1 MDNTIGD
8 NGIFRILLTCQY
20 NNQFTVL
27 FQYRSFHILD
37 IIDTL
42 FAELK
47 GKIVCGDFSLLTGCY
62 VYLIPRLITITA
74 VPSIKCLKARILVL
88 SFRNPIIR
96 NAQITKTMANWK
108 SVMAG
113 L

>member
-47 GKIVCGDFSLLTGCY
+47 GKIVCRDFSLLTGCY
-62 VYLIPRLITITA
+62 VYLTTIDHNHRCS
-74 VPSIKCLKARILVL
+74 VYKMPKGKNFGLKL
-88 SFRNPIIR
+88 S
-96 NAQITKTMANWK
+96 
-108 SVMAG
+108 
-113 L
+113 